1 MASTG
6 VTFTAGSKTYVADLE
21 TLRAF
26 LEDYATEIET
36 ARGGLGNL
44 EARFDTVPS
53 TSQAAAGNISM
64 GGHHLTNVAD
74 PGQPQDT
81 ATKAYVDATVIGG
94 GSPGSIPITSLNKGA
109 ATASQLIRV
118 NAGATAVEGV
128 SPGALPVTDLSP
140 GAAVAGKYL
149 KINGAGTAI
158 IGADASAS
166 NVKLHYLAN
175 L

>member
-6 VTFTAGSKTYVADLE
+6 VTFVSGSKTYVADLE

-26 LEDYATEIET
+26 LEAFATEIET
-36 ARGGLGNL
+36 ARNGLGSL
-44 EARFDTVPS
+44 DARFDTVPS
-53 TSQAAAGNISM
+53 TDQPAAGNISM
-64 GGHHLTNVAD
+64 GGHNLTSVAD
-74 PGQPQDT
+74 PGSPQDA
-81 ATKAYVDATVIGG
+81 ATKAYVDASILGG
-94 GSPGSIPITSLNKGA
+94 GSPGSIPITSLNKGT
-109 ATASQLIRV
+109 ATANQFIRI
-118 NAGATAVEGV
+118 NSGGSAVVGV
-128 SPGALPVTDLSP
+128 SPGSVAVTDLGP

-166 NVKLHYLAN
+166 NVKIHYLAN